1 MTQEE
6 DYENLIKIAKGI
18 ARDIED
24 GDDPM
29 QTINTWLTSATVQ
42 NPRARF
48 RMMAMSFMIGA
59 YLDPGRREELAT
71 EIMRATI
78 KFDHERCDQQE
89 GEVLSLL
96 AFSPGDAE
104 AT

>member
-6 DYENLIKIAKGI
+6 DYEDFIKTAKDV

-29 QTINTWLTSATVQ
+29 RTINTWLVSTTIQ

-59 YLDPGRREELAT
+59 YLSLDRREELAT
-71 EIMRATI
+71 EIVRATI
-78 KFDHERCDQQE
+78 KFDHERRDQQK
-89 GEVLSLL
+89 GEALSLL